1 MQVSPINNNFAPSFA
16 AIKSIGN
23 FTETQTELDIKLK
36 NILNEPHKDLKN
48 KTPNQYYEKKGY
60 NFVIKP
66 IADDKVGLSMQKN
79 MTITLT
85 NGARSYDCTE
95 EIPIGE
101 HYDNNQLRTEDI
113 IDVYNKAHKR
123 NQNMLIGLF
132 GGTVLALLL
141 TLGLSQFQG
150 VKVASIQ
157 TVEKIGAM
165 TDSIYNK
172 IASILK

>member
-1 MQVSPINNNFAPSFA
+1 MQILPINKNFAPSFA

-23 FTETQTELDIKLK
+23 FTEKQTELDIQLK
-36 NILNEPHKDLKN
+36 NILNEPHKDLH
-48 KTPNQYYEKKGY
+48 KTPNKYSEKKGY

-66 IADDKVGLSMQKN
+66 IGDDKVCLSMQKN

-95 EIPIGE
+95 EIQIGD
-101 HYDNNQLRTEDI
+101 HDDNNPLRAEDI
-113 IDVYNKAHKR
+113 IHVYNKSHRR
-123 NQNMLIGLF
+123 NQNMLIGMF
-132 GGTVLALLL
+132 CGTVLALSL
-141 TLGLSQFQG
+141 TLGLSQFKG
-150 VKVASIQ
+150 AKAASIQ